1 MPTEPEPLTVAG
13 AVQRAAEVSDPS
25 GVDADIGDFV
35 LYLEDADE
43 PITAV
48 ADLSDRLE
56 EARRSV
62 DPEGDLP
69 GVTMTAAVANYL
81 AYRRDELDDR
91 PGPPA
96 PGRARGVRGG
106 SAAGRGGRVAGR
118 PGRRGLSARPTRSR
132 PDPAVRRLRSQ
143 GRRDHM
149 SRQAPFTDF
158 TTS

>member
-1 MPTEPEPLTVAG
+1 MPTEPEPLTVAE
-13 AVQRAAEVSDPS
+13 AVQRAAEVADPS

-48 ADLSDRLE
+48 ANLSDRLE

-91 PGPPA
+91 PEDLLRLAARAEFEGRQPPDDVA
-96 PGRARGVRGG
+96 EWLAAQGVE
-106 SAAGRGGRVAGR
+106 V
-118 PGRRGLSARPTRSR
+118 
-132 PDPAVRRLRSQ
+132 
-143 GRRDHM
+143 
-149 SRQAPFTDF
+149 
-158 TTS
+158 

>member
-1 MPTEPEPLTVAG
+1 MPTEPEPLTVAE
-13 AVQRAAEVSDPS
+13 AVQRAAEVADPS
-25 GVDADIGDFV
+25 GVDGDIGDFV

-48 ADLSDRLE
+48 ANLSDRLE

-91 PGPPA
+91 PEDLLRLAARAEFEGGQPPDEVA
-96 PGRARGVRGG
+96 EWLAAQGVE
-106 SAAGRGGRVAGR
+106 V
-118 PGRRGLSARPTRSR
+118 
-132 PDPAVRRLRSQ
+132 
-143 GRRDHM
+143 
-149 SRQAPFTDF
+149 
-158 TTS
+158 

>member
-1 MPTEPEPLTVAG
+1 MPTEPEPLTVAQ
-13 AVQRAAEVSDPS
+13 AVQRAAEVADPS

-56 EARRSV
+56 GARRSV

-81 AYRRDELDDR
+81 AYRRDQLDDR
-91 PGPPA
+91 PEDLLRLAARAEFDGEPPDEVA
-96 PGRARGVRGG
+96 DWLAAQGVE
-106 SAAGRGGRVAGR
+106 V
-118 PGRRGLSARPTRSR
+118 
-132 PDPAVRRLRSQ
+132 
-143 GRRDHM
+143 
-149 SRQAPFTDF
+149 
-158 TTS
+158 

>member
-1 MPTEPEPLTVAG
+1 MPTEPEPLTVAE
-13 AVQRAAEVSDPS
+13 AVQRAAEVADPS

-48 ADLSDRLE
+48 ANLSDRLE

-81 AYRRDELDDR
+81 GYRRDELDE
-91 PGPPA
+91 PPEDLLRLA
-96 PGRARGVRGG
+96 ARAEFEGGEPPDEVAEWLAARGVE
-106 SAAGRGGRVAGR
+106 V
-118 PGRRGLSARPTRSR
+118 
-132 PDPAVRRLRSQ
+132 
-143 GRRDHM
+143 
-149 SRQAPFTDF
+149 
-158 TTS
+158 

>member
-1 MPTEPEPLTVAG
+1 MPTEPEPLTVAE
-13 AVQRAAEVSDPS
+13 AVQRAAEVADPS

-48 ADLSDRLE
+48 ANLSDRLE

-81 AYRRDELDDR
+81 AYRRDALDDR
-91 PGPPA
+91 PEDLLRLAARAEFEGGEPPDEVA
-96 PGRARGVRGG
+96 EWLAARGVE
-106 SAAGRGGRVAGR
+106 V
-118 PGRRGLSARPTRSR
+118 
-132 PDPAVRRLRSQ
+132 
-143 GRRDHM
+143 
-149 SRQAPFTDF
+149 
-158 TTS
+158 

>member
-1 MPTEPEPLTVAG
+1 MPTEPEPLTVAE
-13 AVQRAAEVSDPS
+13 AVQRAAEVADPS

-48 ADLSDRLE
+48 ANLSDRLE

-81 AYRRDELDDR
+81 AYRRDELDE
-91 PGPPA
+91 PPEDLLRLA
-96 PGRARGVRGG
+96 ARAEFEGGEPPDEVAEWLAARGVE
-106 SAAGRGGRVAGR
+106 V
-118 PGRRGLSARPTRSR
+118 
-132 PDPAVRRLRSQ
+132 
-143 GRRDHM
+143 
-149 SRQAPFTDF
+149 
-158 TTS
+158 

>member
-1 MPTEPEPLTVAG
+1 MPTEPEPLTVAE
-13 AVQRAAEVSDPS
+13 AVQRAAEVADPS

-48 ADLSDRLE
+48 ANLSDRLE

-91 PGPPA
+91 PEDLLRLAARAEFEGGEPPDEVA
-96 PGRARGVRGG
+96 EWLAARGVE
-106 SAAGRGGRVAGR
+106 V
-118 PGRRGLSARPTRSR
+118 
-132 PDPAVRRLRSQ
+132 
-143 GRRDHM
+143 
-149 SRQAPFTDF
+149 
-158 TTS
+158 

>member
-1 MPTEPEPLTVAG
+1 MPTEPEPLTVAE
-13 AVQRAAEVSDPS
+13 AVQRAAEVADPS

-48 ADLSDRLE
+48 ANLSDRLE

-91 PGPPA
+91 PEDLLRLA
-96 PGRARGVRGG
+96 ARAEFE
-106 SAAGRGGRVAGR
+106 GGRPPDEVAEW
-118 PGRRGLSARPTRSR
+118 LA
-132 PDPAVRRLRSQ
+132 AQ
-143 GRRDHM
+143 GVEV
-149 SRQAPFTDF
+149 
-158 TTS
+158 

>member
-1 MPTEPEPLTVAG
+1 MPTEPEPLTVAE
-13 AVQRAAEVSDPS
+13 AVQRAAEVADPS

-48 ADLSDRLE
+48 ANLSDRLE

-91 PGPPA
+91 PEDLLRLAARAEFERGDPPDGVA
-96 PGRARGVRGG
+96 EWLAARGVE
-106 SAAGRGGRVAGR
+106 V
-118 PGRRGLSARPTRSR
+118 
-132 PDPAVRRLRSQ
+132 
-143 GRRDHM
+143 
-149 SRQAPFTDF
+149 
-158 TTS
+158 

>member
-1 MPTEPEPLTVAG
+1 MPTEPEPLTVAE
-13 AVQRAAEVSDPS
+13 AVQRAAEVADPS

-91 PGPPA
+91 REDLLRLAARAEFEGGEPPA
-96 PGRARGVRGG
+96 EVAEWLAAQGVE
-106 SAAGRGGRVAGR
+106 V
-118 PGRRGLSARPTRSR
+118 
-132 PDPAVRRLRSQ
+132 
-143 GRRDHM
+143 
-149 SRQAPFTDF
+149 
-158 TTS
+158 

>member
-1 MPTEPEPLTVAG
+1 MPTEPQPLTVAE
-13 AVQRAAEVSDPS
+13 AVQRAAEVADPS

-56 EARRSV
+56 GARRSV

-81 AYRRDELDDR
+81 AYRRDQLDDR
-91 PGPPA
+91 PEDLLRLAARAEFDGHPPDE
-96 PGRARGVRGG
+96 
-106 SAAGRGGRVAGR
+106 VAEW
-118 PGRRGLSARPTRSR
+118 LSA
-132 PDPAVRRLRSQ
+132 Q
-143 GRRDHM
+143 GVEV
-149 SRQAPFTDF
+149 
-158 TTS
+158 

>member
-1 MPTEPEPLTVAG
+1 MPTDPEPLTVAE
-13 AVQRAAEVSDPS
+13 AVQRAAEVADPS

-91 PGPPA
+91 REDLLRLAARAEFEGGQPPDEVA
-96 PGRARGVRGG
+96 EWL
-106 SAAGRGGRVAGR
+106 AGRGVE
-118 PGRRGLSARPTRSR
+118 
-132 PDPAVRRLRSQ
+132 V
-143 GRRDHM
+143 
-149 SRQAPFTDF
+149 
-158 TTS
+158 

>member
-1 MPTEPEPLTVAG
+1 MPTEPEPLTVAE
-13 AVQRAAEVSDPS
+13 AVQRAAEVADPT
-25 GVDADIGDFV
+25 GVDADVGDFV

-48 ADLSDRLE
+48 ANLSDRLE

-91 PGPPA
+91 PEDLLRLAARAEFEGGEPPDEVA
-96 PGRARGVRGG
+96 EWLAARGVE
-106 SAAGRGGRVAGR
+106 V
-118 PGRRGLSARPTRSR
+118 
-132 PDPAVRRLRSQ
+132 
-143 GRRDHM
+143 
-149 SRQAPFTDF
+149 
-158 TTS
+158 

>member
-1 MPTEPEPLTVAG
+1 MPTEPEPLTVAE
-13 AVQRAAEVSDPS
+13 AVQRAAEVADPS

-48 ADLSDRLE
+48 GNLSDRLE

-81 AYRRDELDDR
+81 AYRRDQLADLPEDLLR
-91 PGPPA
+91 LAARAEFQGQPPEEVA
-96 PGRARGVRGG
+96 DWLADRGVE
-106 SAAGRGGRVAGR
+106 V
-118 PGRRGLSARPTRSR
+118 
-132 PDPAVRRLRSQ
+132 
-143 GRRDHM
+143 
-149 SRQAPFTDF
+149 
-158 TTS
+158 